1 MRVIYAIVSEE
12 GEALYHLLDSCQKG
26 NARSQDRLYKMYYGY
41 AMGICLRYS
50 QHREEAVEILNDGF
64 VKIFTKL
71 QHYTPGLSFKGW
83 LRKIMIHTA
92 IDHFRQQAKHSHH
105 VEISFASQYVAES
118 ATALD
123 QLSEK
128 EILEAI
134 QSLPP
139 SYRIVFNLFVIE
151 GYKHEEI
158 ARQLDIGVGTSKSN
172 LAIARTKLQKM
183 LVSSKI
189 VKLEKRDG

>member
-1 MRVIYAIVSEE
+1 MSEE

-26 NARSQDRLYKMYYGY
+26 NARSQDRLYKTYYGY
-41 AMGICLRYS
+41 AMGICLRYAQS
-50 QHREEAVEILNDGF
+50 REEAVEILNDGF

-92 IDHFRQQAKHSHH
+92 IDHFRQQAKHSYN

-118 ATALD
+118 ASALD

-183 LVSSKI
+183 LAGRKI
-189 VKLEKRDG
+189 IKLENKDG

>member
-1 MRVIYAIVSEE
+1 
-12 GEALYHLLDSCQKG
+12 
-26 NARSQDRLYKMYYGY
+26 
-41 AMGICLRYS
+41 MGICLRYS

-92 IDHFRQQAKHSHH
+92 IDHFRQQAKHSHQ

-151 GYKHEEI
+151 G
-158 ARQLDIGVGTSKSN
+158 L
-172 LAIARTKLQKM
+172 
-183 LVSSKI
+183 
-189 VKLEKRDG
+189 